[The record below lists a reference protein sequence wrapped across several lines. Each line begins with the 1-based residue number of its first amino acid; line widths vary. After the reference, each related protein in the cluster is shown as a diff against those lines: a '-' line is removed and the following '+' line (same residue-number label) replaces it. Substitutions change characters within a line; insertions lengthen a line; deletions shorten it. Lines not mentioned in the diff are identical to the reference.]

1 MHAKKL
7 MYSMHPKI
15 LNPRHMLLHSIH
27 PLFCKGINHE
37 VCFSKSM
44 TEGNI
49 TKNRRKPR
57 KFNEKIM
64 DFSRS
69 RTRFIIQFTTKAKA
83 DSTKKL
89 CPIKSSI

>member
-1 MHAKKL
+1 
-7 MYSMHPKI
+7 
-15 LNPRHMLLHSIH
+15 
-27 PLFCKGINHE
+27 
-37 VCFSKSM
+37 M
-44 TEGNI
+44 TEGKI
-49 TKNRRKPR
+49 TKHRRKPR